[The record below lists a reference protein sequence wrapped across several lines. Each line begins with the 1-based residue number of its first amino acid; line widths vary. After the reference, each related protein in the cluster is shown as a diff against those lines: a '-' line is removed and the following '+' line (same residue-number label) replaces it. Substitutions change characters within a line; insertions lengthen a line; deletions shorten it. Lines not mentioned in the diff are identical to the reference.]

1 MVGKLEVQACI
12 DGLCKEMNENWSPA
26 NTSNKIKEGLAAFE
40 TSLLKEHHRHQLKS
54 QKNVTRLQTSHSK
67 N

>member
-1 MVGKLEVQACI
+1 MVDKLVVKACI
-12 DGLCKEMNENWSPA
+12 DGVCKEMNESWSPA
-26 NTSNKIKEGLAAFE
+26 NTSNNIKERLAAFE
-40 TSLLKEHHRHQLKS
+40 TSLLKEHHCHQLKS